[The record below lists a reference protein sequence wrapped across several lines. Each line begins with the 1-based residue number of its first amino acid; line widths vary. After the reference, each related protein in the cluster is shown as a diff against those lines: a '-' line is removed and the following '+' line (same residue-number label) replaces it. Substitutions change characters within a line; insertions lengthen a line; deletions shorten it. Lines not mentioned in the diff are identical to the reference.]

1 MIYDTIAAIS
11 TPNGTGAL
19 SIIRVSGKDIIKIID
34 KILKKKNF
42 ESKKMYYG
50 WIYDND
56 EKVDE
61 VTWVYHKS
69 PNSYTGEE
77 MLEIFGHGGK
87 LITYKVYKTIL
98 KNGAR
103 PAVEGEFSKRAV
115 LNGKMDLI
123 KAESINDVIHA
134 NTEYALK
141 ASFKQLSENLSKKIN
156 NIKEKLLNVAARI
169 EVEMDYPDDF
179 EEDNYDLEKKLIS
192 IKEDS
197 EKILKNSDNGIIAV
211 QGLKVTIVG
220 KPNSGKSTLLNA
232 LLKKDRAIVTDIPGT
247 TRDTIEES
255 LNIKG
260 IYLKIIDT
268 AGIRETKDIVEKI
281 GVEKSK
287 KSIDESDLILFVVD
301 GTNKISKEDKEIYE
315 YIQKKNKKRIIL
327 INKKDDVNFKEDLL
341 NKFNKEIV
349 LKISAKNQNVS
360 ELEDKIYEMY
370 YKDLDIK
377 DPTLITERQ
386 KYTFE
391 EALENINSAIK
402 GISQEIPNDII
413 MYDIKNSIKKIMEL
427 TGEDYTEEL
436 LNKMFS
442 NFCVGK

>member
-1 MIYDTIAAIS
+1 MVYDTIAAIS

-19 SIIRVSGKDIIKIID
+19 SIIRVSGKEIVKIIN
-34 KILKKKNF
+34 KVLKRKKF
-42 ESKKMYYG
+42 EQKKMYYG

-61 VTWVYHKS
+61 VTWVYHNS

-77 MLEIFGHGGK
+77 MLEVFGHGGK

-123 KAESINDVIHA
+123 KAEAINDVIHA

-141 ASFKQLSENLSKKIN
+141 ASFKQLSENLSKKIDD
-156 NIKEKLLNVAARI
+156 IKESLLNVAARI

-179 EEDNYDLEKKLIS
+179 EEDNYDLRKKLIS
-192 IKEDS
+192 IKKEA
-197 EKILKNSDNGIIAV
+197 EKILKNSNNGIIAV

-220 KPNSGKSTLLNA
+220 KPNSGKSTLLNS

-268 AGIRETKDIVEKI
+268 AGIRETEDVVEKI

-287 KSIDESDLILFVVD
+287 KSIDESELILFVVD
-301 GTNKISKEDKEIYE
+301 GTNDFSKEDREIYE

-327 INKKDDVNFKEDLL
+327 INKKDDAGFKKDLL
-341 NKFNKEIV
+341 NDFKKEIT
-349 LKISAKNQNVS
+349 LEISAKNQDVS

-370 YKDLDIK
+370 YEELDIK
-377 DPTLITERQ
+377 EPTLITERQ

-402 GISQEIPNDII
+402 GITLKIPNDII

-436 LNKMFS
+436 LSKMFS